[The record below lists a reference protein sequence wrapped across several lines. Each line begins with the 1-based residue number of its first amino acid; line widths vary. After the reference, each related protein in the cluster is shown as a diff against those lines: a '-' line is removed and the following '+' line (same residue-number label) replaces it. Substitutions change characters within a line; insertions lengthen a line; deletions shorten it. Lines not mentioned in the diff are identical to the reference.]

1 MKIEGK
7 TPNVESVAA
16 QQQTDR
22 VTASRTKQVSG
33 GVSGQG
39 TDRVQVSEHAALAAS
54 ARRLADET
62 PDIRQDLVDRM
73 RAKLAAGDVGSDA
86 GRLADRLID
95 HLLES

>member
-1 MKIEGK
+1 MKIEGN

-16 QQQTDR
+16 QQADR
-22 VTASRTKQVSG
+22 VTAGRTKYPSG
-33 GVSGQG
+33 GVAGQG
-39 TDRVQVSEHAALAAS
+39 TDRVQVSENAALAAS

-62 PDIRQDLVDRM
+62 PDIRQDLVERM
-73 RAKLAAGDVGSDA
+73 RAKLAAGDIGSDA